1 MEYVQQAAPLEQ
13 AYERYVVLALRSLIQ
28 CLQFTI
34 PLVTKFSKENP
45 TVFLAITTLLLLYV
59 AWKIIKNIFVILRRL
74 FFIYMLVLVV
84 SIHLRGWDQFIS
96 KDIPYF
102 YKTVLTTDNAYK
114 FGSGVKFLVFQFQF
128 YLNYLYNYLQNL
140 Q

>member
-13 AYERYVVLALRSLIQ
+13 AYERYVVLVLRSLIQ

-59 AWKIIKNIFVILRRL
+59 AWKIIKNIFIILRRL
-74 FFIYMLVLVV
+74 FFIYMLVLVI

-96 KDIPYF
+96 RDVPYF

-128 YLNYLYNYLQNL
+128 YLNYLYNYLQNI

>member
-59 AWKIIKNIFVILRRL
+59 AWKIIKNIFIILRRL

>member
-1 MEYVQQAAPLEQ
+1 MEYVQQATPLEQ
-13 AYERYVVLALRSLIQ
+13 AYERYVVLALRYMIQ

-45 TVFLAITTLLLLYV
+45 TVFLTIVTLLLLYV
-59 AWKIIKNIFVILRRL
+59 AWKVIKNIFNILRRL
-74 FFIYMLVLVV
+74 FFIYMLVLVI
-84 SIHLRGWDQFIS
+84 SIHLRGWDQFIA
-96 KDIPYF
+96 KDVPYF
-102 YKTVLTTDNAYK
+102 YNTVLTTDNAYK
-114 FGSGVKFLVFQFQF
+114 FGSGIKFLVFQFKF